1 MHRTFWIPSA
11 GFGPRGDIPPKI
23 EDEPGGG
30 REETSVKRRP
40 PLLVDV
46 ALAMATGLFTASIG
60 GGVLTVVSLTT
71 GYVLLTE
78 PDEEPEEKEKQS

>member
-1 MHRTFWIPSA
+1 MHRTFWIPFA
-11 GFGPRGDIPPKI
+11 GTGPRGDIPPKT
-23 EDEPGGG
+23 EYESGGG

-40 PLLVDV
+40 SLLVDV